1 MIVGGLYDRA
11 DLGCQISTLCV
22 TTARVYRVNSFKLYV
37 YLVFLYCTLL
47 ATNGTVPEAEEPGGG
62 GGAGEGEG
70 GALPCDR
77 PQPRQPRHHLHPS
90 RLHHHQQEEE
100 TRMED

>member
-1 MIVGGLYDRA
+1 MINFIHDHTASLEFNCLIHAHPD
-11 DLGCQISTLCV
+11 DSQI
-22 TTARVYRVNSFKLYV
+22 K
-37 YLVFLYCTLL
+37 YLVFLYGTLL

-70 GALPCDR
+70 GALPRDR

-90 RLHHHQQEEE
+90 RLHHHHQ
-100 TRMED
+100 